1 MTCFLILRL
10 QSNNKFVVTI
20 TLMFIIM
27 GWLSSGGDSV
37 KILTAPNILNLCDN
51 DGKGVKCAVA
61 KEYRILWKNLWS
73 LFFFTTFSY

>member
-1 MTCFLILRL
+1 MTCFLILHL

-37 KILTAPNILNLCDN
+37 KILTAPKILNLCDN
-51 DGKGVKCAVA
+51 DG
-61 KEYRILWKNLWS
+61 ESI
-73 LFFFTTFSY
+73 

>member
-1 MTCFLILRL
+1 MMCFLILRL

-51 DGKGVKCAVA
+51 DRESIKCAVA
-61 KEYRILWKNLWS
+61 KEYNIL
-73 LFFFTTFSY
+73 